1 MLNIYSSFRVLLS
14 NPIVLNL
21 TGRFISLLAPL
32 VVLPAV
38 LNYMGERSFGI
49 WITGVSVSAL
59 AAFLDFGI
67 GNSLLTRL
75 ASFHGKGDLISA
87 RRAIAT
93 SLGFLITVSALGVVV
108 LIAVLVVVLLAQDS
122 VGESSYSDLALV
134 AMVFLIFLAS
144 LPVFLIHR
152 VFLAH
157 QRFLSFNILLVAQ
170 SLISIFSVFLA
181 IYIEAPNW
189 AVAASY
195 GGAPVLMW
203 FGVNVVF
210 FARFVEYR
218 PCLSDIFTFSDP
230 ASILRLGAAHFVLGV
245 LGAVGMNADIPVI
258 MRALSSEAVA
268 EFALPARLGSLFYL
282 FIATAFVPLWG
293 IFGAAIA
300 AHDFRSVRREA
311 LRYSF
316 AGLILV
322 GFSSLTILFGLHG
335 IMDFWASRQF
345 ENQVLVVFGY
355 SVFAMVIAF
364 TSPWNMVLNAMGLV
378 NVQIAAWAL
387 FVSLSVLVKLA
398 FVGVFDAWIV
408 GFVSALFYIFF
419 VTIPV
424 VFSAFRAIERGLNEH
439 AKSRCD
445 LVSGS

>member
-1 MLNIYSSFRVLLS
+1 M
-14 NPIVLNL
+14 
-21 TGRFISLLAPL
+21 
-32 VVLPAV
+32 
-38 LNYMGERSFGI
+38 
-49 WITGVSVSAL
+49 
-59 AAFLDFGI
+59 
-67 GNSLLTRL
+67 
-75 ASFHGKGDLISA
+75 
-87 RRAIAT
+87 
-93 SLGFLITVSALGVVV
+93 
-108 LIAVLVVVLLAQDS
+108 
-122 VGESSYSDLALV
+122 
-134 AMVFLIFLAS
+134 
-144 LPVFLIHR
+144 
-152 VFLAH
+152 
-157 QRFLSFNILLVAQ
+157 
-170 SLISIFSVFLA
+170 
-181 IYIEAPNW
+181 
-189 AVAASY
+189 
-195 GGAPVLMW
+195 
-203 FGVNVVF
+203 
-210 FARFVEYR
+210 
-218 PCLSDIFTFSDP
+218 SDIFTFSDP